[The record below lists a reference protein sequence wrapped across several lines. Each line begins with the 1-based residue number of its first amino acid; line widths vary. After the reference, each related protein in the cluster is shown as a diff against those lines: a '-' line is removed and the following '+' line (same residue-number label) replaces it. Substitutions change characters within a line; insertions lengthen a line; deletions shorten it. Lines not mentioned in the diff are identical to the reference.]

1 MKKLLLIVLI
11 SFLLSGC
18 VFHRAEMASRAKSEL
33 IGMSKE
39 DLLICAGV
47 PVKQEK
53 IDNLEFLTYSGSGG
67 DLGGILYSCEA
78 TFILKDGIIKKINYQ
93 GYTGGP
99 LTKDEQCAF
108 IIENCLKP

>member
-1 MKKLLLIVLI
+1 MKKLLLIVL
-11 SFLLSGC
+11 LLSAC
-18 VFHRAEMASRAKSEL
+18 AFQRTDMAYRAKSEL

-39 DLLICAGV
+39 DLLICAGA

-78 TFILKDGIIKKINYQ
+78 TFILKDGIIKTINYQ
-93 GYTGGP
+93 GDTGGP

-108 IIENCLKP
+108 IINNCLKP

>member
-11 SFLLSGC
+11 SFFLSGC
-18 VFHRAEMASRAKSEL
+18 VFHRAEIASRAKSEL

-53 IDNLEFLTYSGSGG
+53 IDNLEYLTYSGSGG

-78 TFILKDGIIKKINYQ
+78 TFILKDSIIKKINYQ

-99 LTKDEQCAF
+99 LTKDEHGEF
-108 IIENCLKP
+108 IIKDCIKP

>member
-1 MKKLLLIVLI
+1 MKKLLLIAV
-11 SFLLSGC
+11 LLSGC
-18 VFHRAEMASRAKSEL
+18 VFQRAEMASRAKSEL

-39 DLLICAGV
+39 DLLMCAGV

-53 IDNLEFLTYSGSGG
+53 IDDLEFLTYSGGGG
-67 DLGGILYSCEA
+67 DVGKILDYSCEA
-78 TFILKDGIIKKINYQ
+78 TFILKDGIVKKINYQ
-93 GYTGGP
+93 GRTGGP

>member
-1 MKKLLLIVLI
+1 MKKLLLIA
-11 SFLLSGC
+11 FLLSGC

-39 DLLICAGV
+39 DLLMCAGV

-53 IDNLEFLTYSGSGG
+53 IDDLEFLTYSGGG
-67 DLGGILYSCEA
+67 DDDVGKILQYSCEA

-93 GYTGGP
+93 GRTGGP
-99 LTKDEQCAF
+99 LTKDEQCAS